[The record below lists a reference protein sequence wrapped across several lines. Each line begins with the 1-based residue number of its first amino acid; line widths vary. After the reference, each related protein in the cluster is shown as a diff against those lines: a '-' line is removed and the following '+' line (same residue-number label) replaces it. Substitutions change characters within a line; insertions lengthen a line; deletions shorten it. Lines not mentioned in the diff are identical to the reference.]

1 MRRRFLIAVAL
12 VALAASHSALASPGS
27 AVLADCNSHG
37 KLTRQY
43 TTAQLR
49 NALATMPATLKEYTN
64 CNDVVQRALL
74 ASVSG
79 QHLSDTGASGSGGSF
94 LPTWLVVI
102 LVILALAAVTLAAV
116 AIRRR
121 RGGPPAAR

>member
-1 MRRRFLIAVAL
+1 MRRSCALAVML
-12 VALAASHSALASPGS
+12 VALAAAPAALAGPGS

-37 KLTRQY
+37 KLTRHY

-64 CNDVVQRALL
+64 CNDVIQAALL
-74 ASVSG
+74 AAVSNK
-79 QHLSDTGASGSGGSF
+79 HVTDTGSSGSGGSF

-102 LVILALAAVTLAAV
+102 LVLLALAAATLAAI